1 MKNKKYHTVGTV
13 PQCNGKIVER
23 GITDTPNTHKYMT
36 AYFSGLVS
44 ALQYKVAGL
53 NLLYWPTPPLL
64 VKWYRHARRV

>member
-1 MKNKKYHTVGTV
+1 MCVFFIKMKNKKYHTVGPV

-44 ALQYKVAGL
+44 ALQ
-53 NLLYWPTPPLL
+53 
-64 VKWYRHARRV
+64 